1 MAAASYE
8 VGASASINFTG
19 EFFYRGETSV
29 TPLVVASR
37 SGRYAEDL
45 TDKKLSCKSQRD
57 CSILPVIDATTH
69 GIALVVSVEC
79 AQVQTYIYIYIHECI
94 RFKFVVLVFRCF
106 YGIAPPYVAD

>member
-106 YGIAPPYVAD
+106 YGIAPP